1 MNKQFD
7 PPKRDRWA
15 RLRFSVIG
23 PLMTSPPEPGRL
35 RDALLVLAAKTWRHP
50 DTGLDVHFG
59 VSTLERW
66 YYASRRSDDP
76 LVALRDRLRGDEGRF
91 PSMSEQAVAALTA
104 QYREH
109 SGWTAQLHLDN
120 LRVTLQAA
128 GSAVASYAT
137 VRRFLLAQGMHR
149 KARPKRATEGAVL
162 ARDRLE
168 QLEVRS
174 FEVEHVGALLH
185 LDFHHG
191 SRKVLTRG
199 GLWATPMLVG
209 FIDDRSRLVCHL
221 QWYLDE
227 TAQSLVHGLSQAF
240 MKRGLPRAVMT
251 DNGAAM
257 VSEEFVC
264 GLARLGVVH
273 QTTLPYS
280 PYQNAKQESFWSRI
294 EGRLMPMLE
303 GEQTLTLDRLNE
315 ASQAWVE
322 QEYHRTVHSEIGVT
336 PLQVAR
342 FLEASGANRII
353 TIDIHAEAIEG
364 FLWRAHLENLH
375 AHRVITSYFR
385 QNLAVSDM
393 IVVAPDVG
401 SADRGRTYASSLGTG
416 LAIVDKERNYEQPS
430 TIKKMSLVGDVRGK
444 NVFMGDD
451 LVATGG
457 TLLNAAR
464 LCKEKGAEKIFFA
477 CTLPF
482 LSGKAHEKFDKA
494 REEGLFVGISSGA
507 SLAAVAAKLPEL
519 ASGARVLTFCYDTG
533 ERYLSV
539 EGLF

>member
-1 MNKQFD
+1 MKKLFD

-23 PLMTSPPEPGRL
+23 ALMASPPEPGRL

-50 DTGLDVHFG
+50 DSGLDVRFG

-66 YYASRRSDDP
+66 YYAARRSDDP

-91 PSMSEQAVAALTA
+91 PSMSEQAIAALTA

-128 GSAVASYAT
+128 GLPVASYAT
-137 VRRFLLAQGMHR
+137 VRRFLLSQGMHR

-199 GLWATPMLVG
+199 GQWATPMLVG

-227 TAQSLVHGLSQAF
+227 TAQTLVHGLSQAF
-240 MKRGLPRAVMT
+240 MKRNLPRAVMT

-280 PYQNAKQESFWSRI
+280 PHQNAKQESFWSRI

-315 ASQAWVE
+315 ATQAWVE

-336 PLQVAR
+336 PLSRHLAGPSVAR
-342 FLEASGANRII
+342 
-353 TIDIHAEAIEG
+353 
-364 FLWRAHLENLH
+364 
-375 AHRVITSYFR
+375 
-385 QNLAVSDM
+385 QC
-393 IVVAPDVG
+393 PG
-401 SADRGRTYASSLGTG
+401 SAALSDAFRIEVKRRARRSDGTFSLEGCRFEIPARYRYLNDVHVRYARWDLSR
-416 LAIVDKERNYEQPS
+416 V
-430 TIKKMSLVGDVRGK
+430 
-444 NVFMGDD
+444 D
-451 LVATGG
+451 LVDPRTGVILCPIKPLDKSANADAQRRKLDPVGRDLSPLPPSGMAPLLLQLLAEHAATGMP
-457 TLLNAAR
+457 AAY
-464 LCKEKGAEKIFFA
+464 
-477 CTLPF
+477 
-482 LSGKAHEKFDKA
+482 
-494 REEGLFVGISSGA
+494 
-507 SLAAVAAKLPEL
+507 LATPEPAAPRTNDQDP
-519 ASGARVLTFCYDTG
+519 A
-533 ERYLSV
+533 
-539 EGLF
+539 